1 MKIRFKY
8 FKVLMI
14 LFLPLQICIFH
25 YGAILWRSLSDFEY
39 LSLPV
44 TTKSLS
50 PACGSTDCQLAKRFN
65 YSRCLIFT
73 RDLSSAREQNKT
85 IFFQPHKC
93 FYATFWH
100 KEHEIT
106 WLPEFHVR
114 PLICFEYKSL
124 SNPSKHGQLQK
135 KCNAL
140 IAHCSAYKTLS
151 EMWFNRSW
159 KIMMH
164 CTQFLAPFVYT
175 HKNW

>member
-85 IFFQPHKC
+85 IFFFNPINVSTPPSDTKNTKSPDCLNSMFDPSSALNIKVFLTPQNTGNYKRS
-93 FYATFWH
+93 ATPLLHTVLHTRF
-100 KEHEIT
+100 
-106 WLPEFHVR
+106 R
-114 PLICFEYKSL
+114 PKSGSIGL
-124 SNPSKHGQLQK
+124 GK
-135 KCNAL
+135 
-140 IAHCSAYKTLS
+140 
-151 EMWFNRSW
+151 
-159 KIMMH
+159 
-164 CTQFLAPFVYT
+164 
-175 HKNW
+175 

>member
-1 MKIRFKY
+1 
-8 FKVLMI
+8 MI
-14 LFLPLQICIFH
+14 LFLPPQICIFH

-85 IFFQPHKC
+85 FFFQPHKC

-124 SNPSKHGQLQK
+124 TPQTRAITKEVQRPYCTLFCIQDSGRKVVQSVLENNDALHPIFGPFCVVHTQK
-135 KCNAL
+135 L
-140 IAHCSAYKTLS
+140 ITAT
-151 EMWFNRSW
+151 F
-159 KIMMH
+159 
-164 CTQFLAPFVYT
+164 QVV
-175 HKNW
+175 